1 MNQSG
6 LCAAWLFENH
16 RQFAA
21 RAAYAQ
27 KQIERLPEIIQQ
39 RKDEAILS
47 MSLARPE
54 IGSLPKGSHSGSS
67 TEHAAI
73 YWEQNVTQDVNLMV
87 NQLYA
92 ELRESEYYLDLYNK
106 IITML
111 KRKEAWLVEAYYE
124 QELTIGQIIAM
135 PESPY
140 YQYSR
145 STVYRHKE
153 RILHKADEVIHNH
166 AIKMEATVLAAIWQ
180 RCTMQ
185 CWVRLSIGSCL
196 PGDRFFWIKTGG
208 RRWIHRCLERTI
220 NTSSKRWTTR

>member
-1 MNQSG
+1 MDQSG

-111 KRKEAWLVEAYYE
+111 DSVYLRSSQNSQPNSDASDVNSRKERGRVFR
-124 QELTIGQIIAM
+124 IA
-135 PESPY
+135 
-140 YQYSR
+140 R
-145 STVYRHKE
+145 SDPPP
-153 RILHKADEVIHNH
+153 A
-166 AIKMEATVLAAIWQ
+166 
-180 RCTMQ
+180 
-185 CWVRLSIGSCL
+185 
-196 PGDRFFWIKTGG
+196 F
-208 RRWIHRCLERTI
+208 
-220 NTSSKRWTTR
+220 

>member
-1 MNQSG
+1 MDQSG

-54 IGSLPKGSHSGSS
+54 IGSLPKGSHRGSS

-73 YWEQNVTQDVNLMV
+73 YWEKNVTQDVNLMV

-106 IITML
+106 VITML

-124 QELTIGQIIAM
+124 
-135 PESPY
+135 
-140 YQYSR
+140 
-145 STVYRHKE
+145 
-153 RILHKADEVIHNH
+153 
-166 AIKMEATVLAAIWQ
+166 
-180 RCTMQ
+180 
-185 CWVRLSIGSCL
+185 
-196 PGDRFFWIKTGG
+196 
-208 RRWIHRCLERTI
+208 
-220 NTSSKRWTTR
+220 

>member
-1 MNQSG
+1 MDQSG

-54 IGSLPKGSHSGSS
+54 IGSLPKGAHSGSS

-73 YWEQNVTQDVNLMV
+73 YWEKNVTQDVNLMV

-92 ELRESEYYLDLYNK
+92 ELRESEY
-106 IITML
+106 
-111 KRKEAWLVEAYYE
+111 
-124 QELTIGQIIAM
+124 
-135 PESPY
+135 
-140 YQYSR
+140 
-145 STVYRHKE
+145 
-153 RILHKADEVIHNH
+153 
-166 AIKMEATVLAAIWQ
+166 
-180 RCTMQ
+180 
-185 CWVRLSIGSCL
+185 
-196 PGDRFFWIKTGG
+196 
-208 RRWIHRCLERTI
+208 
-220 NTSSKRWTTR
+220 

>member
-1 MNQSG
+1 MDQSG
-6 LCAAWLFENH
+6 LCAAWLFEKH

-73 YWEQNVTQDVNLMV
+73 YWEKNVTQDVNLMV

-106 IITML
+106 VITML

-153 RILHKADEVIHNH
+153 RILHKADEFIHNH
-166 AIKMEATVLAAIWQ
+166 AIKMKATASADVAA
-180 RCTMQ
+180 
-185 CWVRLSIGSCL
+185 V
-196 PGDRFFWIKTGG
+196 D
-208 RRWIHRCLERTI
+208 
-220 NTSSKRWTTR
+220 